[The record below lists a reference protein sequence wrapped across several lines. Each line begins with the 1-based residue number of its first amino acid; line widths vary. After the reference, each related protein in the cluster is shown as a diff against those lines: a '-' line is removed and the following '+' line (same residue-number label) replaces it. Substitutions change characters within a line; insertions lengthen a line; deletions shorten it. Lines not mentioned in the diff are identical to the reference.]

1 MRSAIGAGRARITLL
16 LLTESLLAPGGYVRI
31 EDRRYEAFCR
41 SGHAAVGA
49 RLKVVGLDNF
59 RLIVSKT

>member
-1 MRSAIGAGRARITLL
+1 VVGREAVAET
-16 LLTESLLAPGGYVRI
+16 TLAPGGYVRI

-41 SGHAAVGA
+41 SGLAPVGA